1 MGKGKERIAK
11 IVVETDE
18 ATITYMVLFEDL
30 FTSKSNP
37 VERFHDVNEKKP
49 KSCQE
54 CKSKEIANLEV
65 LGFIK
70 SVFWVCLEC
79 DALYLKYKLKETL
92 MKLRDAQGSWTNPN
106 DWGWKDKSE
115 FN

>member
-1 MGKGKERIAK
+1 
-11 IVVETDE
+11 VETE
-18 ATITYMVLFEDL
+18 KSETTYMVVFEDL

-37 VERFHDVNEKKP
+37 VERFHDVDSKRP
-49 KSCQE
+49 KLCEE
-54 CKSKEIANLEV
+54 CDSKEIVNLEV
-65 LGFIK
+65 LGVQG

-92 MKLRDAQGSWTNPN
+92 LRLRKAQGTWTNPN
-106 DWGWKDKSE
+106 DWGWQDESE